1 MSKSARRLGRGL
13 DSLVSDLSERVGRRR
28 VERFTPEEET
38 KPVTSEEAG
47 AGVEALTIDVR
58 GLEPNPAQPR
68 HNINDAD
75 VLSLAESIRQS
86 GLLQP
91 ITVRRHEGRFQIIA
105 GERRWRAAQAAGL
118 ERISAVVR
126 EATDEQMLEWALIEN
141 IQREDLNAIDR
152 AKAYRELCARFGL
165 KPEEVGVR
173 LTEDRTTVVNYLRLL
188 ELPAEI
194 QEMVA
199 AGHLSMGHARCLLG
213 VEEDTQRIRLAESTA
228 QNGLSVRALE
238 EIVRREKK
246 RSAKTE
252 DGEAKT
258 EPTVRAHVRDL
269 QGRFEEAVKTKVTI
283 REGKRKGSGRIVIEF
298 YSLEDFD
305 RIAGLMGVTTD

>member
-13 DSLVSDLSERVGRRR
+13 DSLVSDLTEKVGRRR
-28 VERFTPEEET
+28 GERLTPEEET
-38 KPVTSEEAG
+38 KPVSSERAG
-47 AGVEALTIDVR
+47 ASVEALTIDVR

-68 HNINDAD
+68 NNITNTD

-199 AGHLSMGHARCLLG
+199 AGSLSMGHARCLLG
-213 VEEDTQRIRLAESTA
+213 VEENTQQIRLAESTA

-246 RSAKTE
+246 RSAETE
-252 DGEAKT
+252 DGETKAK
-258 EPTVRAHVRDL
+258 PTVRAHVRDL
-269 QGRFEEAVKTKVTI
+269 QCRFEEAVKTKVTI

-305 RIAGLMGVTTD
+305 RIAALMGVTTD